1 MFRRPPFF
9 AGGEDNSIELSDEE
23 AVTRV
28 KQFWNTFKR
37 EVVPHVMTIKKGL
50 HKKSKYRRK
59 ISQYNVGDHVMWS
72 IPELND
78 KSVPTFNAPANF
90 LKKIELKQGEELLDE
105 DKEEEEIELDEGI
118 DYVRDEDY
126 VPSDDSSDEDEIEEE
141 EDQQRVPG
149 VDIPEQIT
157 STLVSSTPI
166 RPRRLVKAQ
175 APKQVIQ
182 VPVSTTPMQ
191 RRRKLVAKEPVS
203 GRVL

>member
-1 MFRRPPFF
+1 
-9 AGGEDNSIELSDEE
+9 
-23 AVTRV
+23 
-28 KQFWNTFKR
+28 
-37 EVVPHVMTIKKGL
+37 MTIKKGL

-59 ISQYNVGDHVMWS
+59 ISQYNNSMINLFQVLENNQYEIKG
-72 IPELND
+72 
-78 KSVPTFNAPANF
+78 KKYAFNA

-118 DYVRDEDY
+118 DYVRDED
-126 VPSDDSSDEDEIEEE
+126 SSDENEIEEE

-157 STLVSSTPI
+157 PTLVSSTPI

-191 RRRKLVAKEPVS
+191 RRKLVAKEPVS
-203 GRVL
+203 GGVL

>member
-1 MFRRPPFF
+1 
-9 AGGEDNSIELSDEE
+9 
-23 AVTRV
+23 
-28 KQFWNTFKR
+28 
-37 EVVPHVMTIKKGL
+37 MTIKKGL

-78 KSVPTFNAPANF
+78 KSVPRFTGPFVVSQVLENNQYEIKGKKYAFNAPANF

-157 STLVSSTPI
+157 PTLVSSTPI

-182 VPVSTTPMQ
+182 VPVSTTPMR

-203 GRVL
+203 GGVL